1 LEAVAVVGKGSVAVF
16 DRTANPTYLL
26 VTALV
31 AAVTVRSGSGPMPS
45 LSLPQVTQPR
55 ALSAAFSVLALFGPA
70 CLLTSAALT
79 GRGSYP
85 TAYWAGAGATALLA
99 LGLHR
104 FVAWQPLRTPFTGV
118 PAAIASIA
126 WWVGGYNQEHF
137 FGIMVHGA
145 LVLMAIGLFGGYAL
159 LATRAPSLRRARM
172 ISMKLAARH
181 YWPDN
186 LDACRHVPEVKVLR
200 DALRDEVGP
209 AMYLLTGHPPTV
221 RIAALAAME
230 FRRSWR
236 RGQPDIVLEIAK
248 NEPLAEIRAAA
259 LLALA
264 GVNQRLIVE
273 EMVSS
278 LRDPSLI
285 VRQAAV
291 DALLWDCE
299 ARWIWV
305 RHAVHEAL
313 ADPRFVKD
321 GPMNLTMGRY
331 SEQAVSDLTA
341 WATEAGTLGLRAA
354 ETLTN
359 HYQQRIAESSDPKL
373 MAELQDHVASLRSPA
388 ILRIELAQLLRK
400 FGSFTPGMLET
411 MLDPANPSPLR
422 LFAVEAL
429 LQRKVDE
436 KSIEVLRQVA
446 RQPNRELALQA
457 AIIVQKYLH
466 VDLGLAIGQSPPAL
480 HTRQAADVT
489 RRVIQ
494 WAEQTPSKPP
504 SAQAVPRPSR
514 TAGSKPGGKALA
526 DSVLSLPPSVTG
538 VPAPPEDKKFIPL
551 EWD

>member
-1 LEAVAVVGKGSVAVF
+1 
-16 DRTANPTYLL
+16 
-26 VTALV
+26 
-31 AAVTVRSGSGPMPS
+31 
-45 LSLPQVTQPR
+45 
-55 ALSAAFSVLALFGPA
+55 VLALFCPA
-70 CLLTSAALT
+70 GVLAFAAMT
-79 GRGSYP
+79 GRGSFP
-85 TAYWAGAGATALLA
+85 PALWAGAGGTALLA
-99 LGLHR
+99 LVLQH

-118 PAAIASIA
+118 PAAIASVA
-126 WWVGGYNQEHF
+126 WWVGGYSQGDF
-137 FGIMVHGA
+137 FGFLVHGGLVVLA
-145 LVLMAIGLFGGYAL
+145 LGLFGGYAL
-159 LATRAPSLRRARM
+159 LATGAPSLRRARM
-172 ISMKLAARH
+172 ISMKLASRTQ
-181 YWPDN
+181 WPED
-186 LDACRHVPEVKVLR
+186 LDACRHISDVKVLR

-209 AMYLLTGHPPTV
+209 AMHLLTGHSPAV

-230 FRRSWR
+230 FRRFWR
-236 RGQPDIVLEIAK
+236 RGQPDLVLEIAK
-248 NEPLAEIRAAA
+248 NDPLPEIRAAA

-273 EMVSS
+273 EMVNS
-278 LRDPSLI
+278 LRDQSAV

-313 ADPRFVKD
+313 ADPRFIKD
-321 GPMNLTMGRY
+321 GPMNLTMGRF

-354 ETLTN
+354 ETLTQ
-359 HYQQRIAESSDPKL
+359 HYQNRIAESSDPKL

-400 FGSFTPGMLET
+400 FGSFTPGMLES

-446 RQPNRELALQA
+446 RQPNRELALHA
-457 AIIVQKYLH
+457 AIIVQKYLQ

-480 HTRQAADVT
+480 HTRQAAEVT

-494 WAEQTPSKPP
+494 WAEQAPTKPP
-504 SAQAVPRPSR
+504 SAQGVPRPSR
-514 TAGSKPGGKALA
+514 VAGSKPGAKALP